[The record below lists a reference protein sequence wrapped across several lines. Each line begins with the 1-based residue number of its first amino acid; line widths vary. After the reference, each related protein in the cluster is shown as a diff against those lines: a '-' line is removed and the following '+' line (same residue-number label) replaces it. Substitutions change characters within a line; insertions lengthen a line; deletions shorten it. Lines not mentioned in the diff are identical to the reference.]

1 MGKIIKS
8 AYNPNSYNMLS
19 QTPKNYVKDNY
30 YLRTLQDKVDADW
43 EYRPNRVDI
52 EEESVRGSLEYVPME
67 AVVQSVRNDKGE
79 KVSEDI
85 MRLVFRDI
93 RYSSKIGTKYRFSFN
108 FDLEEPDEDKFIWLV
123 TNREELTPT
132 ASSVIT
138 RCNGTIAS
146 TYKDENGVNQI
157 HYEPVISA
165 TALSSTNFHFDE
177 AIVTA
182 KADLTMIVQYNQYTM
197 NYYINQRFIV
207 GPNQVYKVSAIQ
219 NTNSLATFKPEDI
232 GLMVLYANFDQLSEQ
247 DNLETRLAYN
257 KPEEQINP
265 SVPDSGNGVV
275 FKITEPSPLPT
286 ELYSEP
292 IIFKAGLYFVDT
304 LDSNT
309 EISIECDLDVNT
321 DPLKYFDFEKIDG
334 NSFMLRRKKIIN
346 RNLKVKVYIE
356 AAQSPSGEEMS
367 QEFELFL
374 GGLE

>member
-265 SVPDSGNGVV
+265 SVPDSGNGAVL
-275 FKITEPSPLPT
+275 KITEPSPLPT

-304 LDSNT
+304 LDPNT

>member
-67 AVVQSVRNDKGE
+67 AVVQSIRNDKGE
-79 KVSEDI
+79 KISEDT

-108 FDLEEPDEDKFIWLV
+108 FDLEEPDEDKFVWLV
-123 TNREELTPT
+123 TNRDELTAT

-197 NYYINQRFIV
+197 NYYVNQRFIV

-219 NTNSLATFKPEDI
+219 NTNSLTTFKPEDI

-265 SVPDSGNGVV
+265 SVPDSGSGAV

-304 LDSNT
+304 LDPNA

-356 AAQSPSGEEMS
+356 ATQSPSGEEMF